1 MGSEMC
7 IRDRSLLASFIML
20 LNFQRFG
27 KMKGCGKIVEW
38 SVRDESMHVEGIAH
52 LFRAYCSENARIVDN
67 DFKKKI
73 YEMST
78 KIVELEDKFI
88 DLAYKMGDIEGLPK
102 KDVKQYIRYIADRRL
117 LQLGLKT
124 NFKVKE
130 NPIPWLE
137 WILNA
142 ADHTNFFENRVTEYE
157 VAGMSG
163 DWDDAYGEDEESLY
177 SSPLDG
183 PDCDNGVCKI

>member
-1 MGSEMC
+1 MDDHILSKYFLYSIANEKGLGLALAKSVFNEGV
-7 IRDRSLLASFIML
+7 SLFASFIML

-88 DLAYKMGDIEGLPK
+88 DLAYKKGDIEGLPK
-102 KDVKQYIRYIADRRL
+102 KDVKEYIRYIADRRL
-117 LQLGLKT
+117 LQLSLKP
-124 NFKVKE
+124 NYGVKE
-130 NPIPWLE
+130 NPLAWLD
-137 WILNA
+137 WVLNGVEHA
-142 ADHTNFFENRVTEYE
+142 NFFENRATEYNKGT
-157 VAGMSG
+157 VTGNL
-163 DWDDAYGEDEESLY
+163 WD
-177 SSPLDG
+177 
-183 PDCDNGVCKI
+183 